1 MIIDIIVFDKSKIS
15 VTKKYRYPYR
25 EYLYQEF
32 NAAKLYFKFITYV
45 EQPFVYN
52 LDPDNFF
59 AY

>member
-15 VTKKYRYPYR
+15 VTK
-25 EYLYQEF
+25 F